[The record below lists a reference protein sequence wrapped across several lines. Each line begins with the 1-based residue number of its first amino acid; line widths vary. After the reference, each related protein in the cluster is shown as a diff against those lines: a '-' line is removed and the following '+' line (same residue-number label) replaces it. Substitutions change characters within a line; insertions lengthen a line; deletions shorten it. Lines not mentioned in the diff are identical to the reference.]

1 MKRSTLDRFFVV
13 GGLALAV
20 LLLAL
25 GVVLKSNANFAND
38 YVHHQLS
45 DQKITFTPK
54 AGLAPEEQKTECL
67 VDNADKPLETGKQA
81 ECYANEYIA
90 LHLTEVNDGKT
101 YSESSGAARAARE
114 EATTATEEGAANAD
128 ALDTEA
134 TALDGKVQTLFRG
147 ETLRGLLLTSYGFSE
162 FGRKA
167 DQAATVA
174 FLAAFVLL
182 LASIAGLVHA
192 LRTKNEM
199 VE

>member
-1 MKRSTLDRFFVV
+1 MSSGGRSPDPLV
-13 GGLALAV
+13 
-20 LLLAL
+20 AL

-38 YVHHQLS
+38 YVRDQLS

-54 AGLAPEEQKTECL
+54 AGLAPEEQKVTCL
-67 VDNADKPLETGKQA
+67 VDNAGKPLETGKQA
-81 ECYANEYIA
+81 ECYSNEYIG
-90 LHLTEVNDGKT
+90 LHLKGVNDGKT

-114 EATTATEEGAANAD
+114 EATTATEKGGANAD
-128 ALDTEA
+128 ALDAAA
-134 TALDGKVQTLFRG
+134 TALEGKVQTLFRG

-174 FLAAFVLL
+174 FLAALVLF